1 MQPIKYFDNINI
13 LRGFAALSILIYHL
27 IDPNK
32 WPEFPN
38 SGLLLWFRY
47 GWIAVDLF
55 FVISGFVITLS
66 FLQRAKNSVE
76 LTEQK
81 GFRKQFLFNRL
92 ARIIPLYVLTCLIYV
107 VFVNPNL
114 IFDHL
119 LKNFFLH
126 LFFLHNLVPEYLFG
140 FNPPSWTLSVEVQF
154 YLLLS
159 VLGVRLIRA
168 NILYIALFGIL
179 VALLAR
185 SINFFEFD
193 HVNYDHLIKKLAN
206 ILCYLD
212 EFIVGL
218 ILARFVISPNFKK
231 LTQLTLPKKICI
243 SALLILTIY
252 FSQIF
257 YIEYVTL
264 DYKIIFY
271 RTILALNCASII
283 LIFTMIEIK
292 GLTRKLLS
300 PLYYLGTISY
310 GIYLWHVPVMVSLER
325 LYPIP
330 QTYFMALCIFVTII
344 FSSISWHFFEKPIIE
359 KVRKKALV

>member
-1 MQPIKYFDNINI
+1 MRPIKYFDNINI

-76 LTEQK
+76 FTEQK
-81 GFRKQFLFNRL
+81 GFRKKFLFNRL

-140 FNPPSWTLSVEVQF
+140 FNPPSWTLAVEVQF

-159 VLGVRLIRA
+159 VLGARLIRA
-168 NILYIALFGIL
+168 NILYVALLGIL

-193 HVNYDHLIKKLAN
+193 HVNYDQLIKKLAN

-218 ILARFVISPNFKK
+218 VLARFVISPYFKK
-231 LTQLTLPKKICI
+231 LTQLVLPKKICI

-257 YIEYVTL
+257 YIEYVTPRL
-264 DYKIIFY
+264 QDY
-271 RTILALNCASII
+271 
-283 LIFTMIEIK
+283 
-292 GLTRKLLS
+292 LLQD
-300 PLYYLGTISY
+300 
-310 GIYLWHVPVMVSLER
+310 
-325 LYPIP
+325 YPGP
-330 QTYFMALCIFVTII
+330 
-344 FSSISWHFFEKPIIE
+344 
-359 KVRKKALV
+359 

>member
-1 MQPIKYFDNINI
+1 MQQIKYFDNINI
-13 LRGFAALSILIYHL
+13 LRGFAAISVLIYHL

-66 FLQRAKNSVE
+66 FLQRVKNSVN
-76 LTEQK
+76 LTEQSSY
-81 GFRKQFLFNRL
+81 RKQFLFNRL
-92 ARIIPLYVLTCLIYV
+92 ARIIPLYILTCLIWV

-126 LFFLHNLVPEYLFG
+126 LFFLHHLVPEYLFG
-140 FNPPSWTLSVEVQF
+140 FNPPSWTLAVEVQF
-154 YLLLS
+154 YLLLAMF
-159 VLGVRLIRA
+159 GTRLLRA
-168 NILYIALFGIL
+168 RILYVALFGIL
-179 VALLAR
+179 IALLSR

-193 HVNYDHLIKKLAN
+193 YVNYDQLFKRLAN

-218 ILARFVISPNFKK
+218 ILARFVISPSFKK
-231 LTQLTLPKKICI
+231 LTQIKLPKKICI
-243 SALLILTIY
+243 SAFLIMTIY

-271 RTILALNCASII
+271 RTILAINCASII
-283 LIFTMIEIK
+283 LIFSIIEIK
-292 GLTRKLLS
+292 GLTRKMLS

-310 GIYLWHVPVMVSLER
+310 GLYLWHYPIITSLER

-330 QTYFMALCIFVTII
+330 QTYFMALCIFVTIT
-344 FSSISWHFFEKPIIE
+344 FSSLSWHFFEKPIIE
-359 KVRKKALV
+359 KVRKKVTG